1 MDILDRIVEAV
12 AEKLISIRL
21 TEETVDPMDN
31 AKGDLIRRIH
41 AQRKF
46 KKAIGPNNRR
56 DTLGGSGEGQE
67 DYKDMMSDKKKK
79 KKPMPL
85 NIKTTSKRGAKVNP
99 DKVRG
104 KSINTSRGKAKVI
117 AAKATANEL
126 AFNNLMQSLATK
138 KEKRKKKKVNKGES

>member
-1 MDILDRIVEAV
+1 MDIFDRIIETF

-46 KKAIGPNNRR
+46 KKAIGSNNRR

-79 KKPMPL
+79 TKPMPL
-85 NIKTTSKRGAKVNP
+85 NIPTKSKRGAKVNP
-99 DKVRG
+99 NKVRG
-104 KSINTSRGKAKVI
+104 KSINTSRGNAKVI
-117 AAKATANEL
+117 AAKATANEVG
-126 AFNNLMQSLATK
+126 FNKLMQRLAK
-138 KEKRKKKKVNKGES
+138 NEEKKRKDD